1 MVPIKYNIRSL
12 RTRWVSSLMT
22 VLGTGLVVWASVL
35 AFGLA
40 DGLDHTLEVSGEP
53 LDLIVMR
60 KGATAETNS
69 IVNESAA
76 ASWRHARRHRLGRGG
91 RQASARP
98 SWSSSSTRPAAATT
112 ATAT

>member
-1 MVPIKYNIRSL
+1 
-12 RTRWVSSLMT
+12 MT
-22 VLGTGLVVWASVL
+22 MLGTGLVVWASIL
-35 AFGLA
+35 TFGLA

-76 ASWRHARRHRLGRGG
+76 REMATLDGIALDAAGEKLCSPELVVVVNTARRGNM
-91 RQASARP
+91 
-98 SWSSSSTRPAAATT
+98 AAAI
-112 ATAT
+112 